1 MLWFR
6 RAVIVPALTAA
17 RAASFLLHRGLR
29 AYVVRT
35 RGLVHEKRLYRGT
48 PLVGGT
54 DRRRVVQLVLDGW
67 LRLDD
72 GARTAWLDA
81 GALSMQPHGFPDERW
96 EGEPFVALVV
106 EWEPAPGER
115 APPWTVARVGA
126 IDRARA
132 CAWAAQLEAA
142 DAPPAA
148 AAALLLE
155 LLAWLRSLGIATP
168 LVDAAALDAPIPPST
183 RALAGALG
191 AVLSDL
197 AARPML
203 VDLER
208 ALARSGRHL
217 RRDFAA
223 FDRYYAFPGGTSWHR
238 VLHRWRLS
246 VATSLMTAPGA
257 TTEGVAAALGYGS
270 PRAFCLAMHQAHLP
284 SPGTIAAAAARL
296 A

>member
-6 RAVIVPALTAA
+6 RAVAVPALAA
-17 RAASFLLHRGLR
+17 TRAASFVLHRGLR

-35 RGLVHEKRLYRGT
+35 SGIVHEKRLYRGT
-48 PLVGGT
+48 PLAGAT
-54 DRRRVVQLVLDGW
+54 DRRRVVQVVLDGR

-72 GARTAWLDA
+72 GARTAWLEA
-81 GALSMQPHGFPDERW
+81 GMVSAQPHGFPDERW
-96 EGEPFVALVV
+96 EGSPFIALVV
-106 EWEPAPGER
+106 EWEPPPGER
-115 APPWTVARVGA
+115 PPPWIVARLGA

-132 CAWAAQLEAA
+132 HAWAAQLEAA
-142 DAPPAA
+142 SAPPVA
-148 AAALLLE
+148 AAALVVE
-155 LLAWLRSLGIATP
+155 LLAWLRGHGIAVAP
-168 LVDAAALDAPIPPST
+168 VDDRLDAPIAPAT
-183 RALAGALG
+183 RALADALG
-191 AVLSDL
+191 AALSDL

-208 ALARSGRHL
+208 TLARSARHL

-223 FDRYYAFPGGTSWHR
+223 FDRYYAFPGGASWHR

-257 TTEGVAAALGYGS
+257 TTEGVAATLGYGS
-270 PRAFCLAMHQAHLP
+270 PRAFCLAMHQIGLP
-284 SPGTIAAAAARL
+284 SPGAIAAAAARL